1 MNELVFIESKTQEP
15 FTTSDI
21 IAENTGVKNNSVT
34 RLIQQHEDD
43 FKEFGSLRF
52 QIEVRKREVGATT
65 HKYYVLNE
73 QQATLLMTYLKNT
86 DVVRIFKKELVRQF
100 FAMREELMKRKI
112 AASYRKPIRRSM
124 TDEIKMLPDSENKK
138 YMFSLYT
145 DLAYKTSIGR
155 TAKKIRKENNAPK
168 KSNASQFMTA
178 DEIEKVT
185 SRENQISTLLGLG
198 LDYYEIKEIL
208 MKNNLEGKK

>member
-21 IAENTGVKNNSVT
+21 IAEYTGNNYRSVQRIIENQME
-34 RLIQQHEDD
+34 RLEV
-43 FKEFGSLRF
+43 FGIMRF
-52 QIEVRKREVGATT
+52 EIVLSGKAGRPKKT
-65 HKYYVLNE
+65 YILNE
-73 QQATLLMTYLKNT
+73 QQATLLITFLKNT
-86 DVVRIFKKELVRQF
+86 DVVADFKVELVRQF

-145 DLAYKTSIGR
+145 DLAYKTSIGK
-155 TAKKIRKENNAPK
+155 TAKKIRKENNAPQ
-168 KSNASQFMTA
+168 KSNASLFMSA

-185 SRENQISTLLGLG
+185 SRENQISTLLSLG

-208 MKNNLEGKK
+208 MKNNLEEKK

>member
-15 FTTSDI
+15 FTTSDV
-21 IAENTGVKNNSVT
+21 IAEYTNNNYRSVQKIIEKQKSRLEAFGLVRFKMTPVKHTSGTKNKKV
-34 RLIQQHEDD
+34 
-43 FKEFGSLRF
+43 
-52 QIEVRKREVGATT
+52 
-65 HKYYVLNE
+65 YYLNE
-73 QQATLLMTYLKNT
+73 QQATLLITFLKNT
-86 DVVRIFKKELVRQF
+86 DIVADFKVELVRQF

-112 AASYRKPIRRSM
+112 AASYRKPVRRSM

-168 KSNASQFMTA
+168 KSNASLFMSA
-178 DEIEKVT
+178 DEIQKVT
-185 SRENQISTLLGLG
+185 KRENQISTLLGLG

-208 MKNNLEGKK
+208 MKSNLEEKK